1 MCTDIVD
8 GVCLTVMCMEPQTNT
23 WLNCYLLIV
32 IVMLLHALLIM
43 FSHSHYV
50 QSHFVTK
57 HINSPDQMALSRHMH
72 ANLIA
77 FADPCFHTGPL
88 ITYRISQRIMKYKI
102 PEIKK

>member
-8 GVCLTVMCMEPQTNT
+8 GVCLPVMYMEAGFPQTNT

-57 HINSPDQMALSRHMH
+57 HINSPDQMALS
-72 ANLIA
+72 
-77 FADPCFHTGPL
+77 
-88 ITYRISQRIMKYKI
+88 Q
-102 PEIKK
+102 